1 MISPGT
7 IRAASLV
14 SKGMSPDAALREA
27 NRIDILTESR
37 RSFIKANPNTTV
49 NPTANQSFVNP
60 SASTGTQVASGE
72 AGTIAPKPS
81 AIGKGISLGNVSS
94 LMSDTTVKASKDFT
108 KDEVDAINKVANS
121 VQDPAVRK
129 KMSLGNP
136 NALMDLGNTEDAI
149 NKLTPTQKG
158 NLVYGLGSALINSQF
173 KSISKENYVP
183 KQHEYSNYNN
193 VLLKSLDKLYTDY
206 NTGLFDA
213 PTSANVMQEEH
224 KKKLSSYQNLTN
236 SFLNAKDITSLKKAY
251 DSLDKEINFID
262 EEASAFLKESK
273 LPATGVD
280 FTKAQDKKDAL
291 KREIAEV
298 YNNRASAMF
307 AKQTAAVVKDRYQK
321 ALEQDPNLDANKFFE
336 NLTKN
341 YNLEKSAFGLGEI
354 LVEEGVFG
362 NYQDYIRFINPEK
375 YSKKFTVEDPEFTG
389 RQQGEWGEIPA
400 WVKKS
405 QDVSSWALEYS
416 KFSPKQSAVSKDYR
430 FRDTKEDL
438 LFSGIQ
444 FATRVSEELY
454 SEDIANI
461 RERELLK
468 LELQKKQIAGTLTED
483 ELKKTES
490 QISDLSEKIEYGD
503 AFGKAIPSIYNY
515 DNLKKNKVYKNFAQD
530 QGEFLEKTELVNAIY
545 NGPDSKW
552 YDDIGDSFFHK
563 NFFNTQTGATIEEF
577 ARRYLKGGLNLIS
590 EAVKFTDQTILNKSL
605 GVPQSSDFSKRNA
618 IYNAMKSDLD
628 VPDIID
634 ERASA
639 LAGKPINANDFF
651 WKEKGSAW
659 YDVEFNGRAAITG
672 GAETLPQMLMF
683 NAAGRGVQS
692 LAGSAAQAGLRSGTT
707 SALLGQQTANR
718 FASLL
723 SKTKS
728 TNTAWIQTFNNS
740 NNVILKKLVGERL
753 PSAIGMSALIYP
765 ETYNRNLERLEAMGV
780 KNPETIARNVA
791 TLSTVI
797 EVAAENIIP
806 NIRYLDDFAEK
817 GTGLTSLLSKN
828 KLLKKWIGDVDQYR
842 SLYSGILGGKFS
854 EKTVNYLARNSA
866 EMFGKVGAAG
876 RFYISRGAEEGIEE
890 VFSEIVNG
898 VVDNTTNFASYRRE
912 APQPLNVES
921 ILNAFAGGFFIPSAG
936 GMRQMKV
943 YSQNKK
949 YSAMY
954 DMMVNADYYRN
965 HINQEFKNGT
975 INEEQAASMLSKL
988 QEITSIADEY
998 GVQNLKRRGDAA
1010 QFTADLVNDPE
1021 KQFDYF
1027 KQILVVKGIEDKLA
1041 KEGDTLKE
1049 EDRKGLLEEA
1059 EEATKRIDKYKR
1071 QASVFENMTQEQKD
1085 QIVSNTIAEKTK
1097 TARFFSPSQILAE
1110 SVENADIKLAQ
1121 AIKNKEP
1128 EHRIQALKDYRNAL
1142 IQVNERRSAQKQSAI
1157 DRNTYNPLTAAN
1169 SVDGEP
1175 VPMDLSDATTFED
1188 LVDLAAQAL
1197 IDPEKGAELD
1207 AFMRGRTQ
1215 QELADLEADRENL
1228 VDIFLDHLEQT
1239 AAAPSAENSKE
1250 SAPTTADAPAARVKY
1265 KTIADLSAE
1274 QREIF
1279 EDFVEALEEEYV
1291 SKKQEVEK
1299 YESLLNQVLT
1309 HGALKANMSLE
1320 QQETFADNVYKRLAA
1335 IKKIGFDLQKDSG
1348 AELFDTVEF
1357 GLYLERNKAQINKI
1371 EAEIEAEVQ
1380 KQKDAKQVEREE
1392 VSLDPSV
1399 ESAPTTEEVPV
1410 APVAPVTV
1418 PELLPADV
1426 TPTFESA
1433 LQELQDIVDQ
1443 IQVEVTQNEITGQTE
1458 TTTALPRERARVLN
1472 TLIQEMIKNSD
1483 IKGAQAMMASVMQ
1496 VLGKSQAEI
1505 QKTLLQMEEA
1515 AQNKPVNEADYTHMF
1530 AMYQLARMT
1539 TEAPPSTQAQQSA
1552 AEDLGVT
1559 LDSDVET
1566 KKVEIEKDEN
1576 GEFIPKKY
1584 NATDADADNPAPIIS
1599 INAIDP
1605 KSFEQEELP
1614 EGVEQVRLLEISGRN
1629 SEGKLTGVALIKTT
1643 SFDLYTDVV
1652 FNDKELAALKPPTST
1667 QPTDARADIERK
1679 RQEELFNM
1687 LSEENKRFALKL
1699 PEGDKRNKWVKTQV
1713 NKTTEGSDVIERHAA
1728 EDALNTS
1735 TDIATRIAA
1744 KRKLESNQPF
1754 NLAAIS
1760 DIDKTIFKIKNNEQL
1775 ISGDK
1780 IIKKYYDAELAA
1792 LESAI
1797 PTVEKEKDQKT
1808 IIEEKIAKLENQIN
1822 SLAYFIGGTDSFA
1835 AIKQAEKD
1843 IAEYKKEIKKLQ
1855 EDLAALEAAP
1865 APAPTVPTQEQKDE
1879 VANQS
1884 KTLETTPIFYPSQKD
1899 AIDVNHYEI
1908 QDRIITG
1915 LDNEIE
1921 SKKEVTTALVDLF
1934 TIIEEVLGEEAL
1946 VTLERIF
1953 NDVTAGNVSQ
1963 ERLKELRKEF
1973 AFLFPAGFMRNTALR
1988 YIFDDIMVKGVA
2000 QTDVTEKGKVKL
2012 DATDS
2017 ELIALNEGKFV
2028 SIKTADGREY
2038 PLAKVTSNNG
2048 VLSFVI
2054 QNGAG
2059 KGKDLP
2065 LVINRATDKITG
2077 LKYPMLG
2084 TRPLQFSDLNAP
2096 YFTVLGKDGK
2106 VQKYSDD
2113 GNRNEEGDK
2122 VMMLTL
2128 PTSKFKPNPTDLEKQ
2143 FNTLRGRLVAGER
2156 VKISA
2161 PVQGKSKIGGIKTIQ
2176 EADGTSKKIN
2186 SSHSYTFSAEN
2197 LEPESKVPN
2206 EATVHSQQKEAKV
2219 IGNQVPVTQES
2230 TVAAV
2235 EKMIA
2240 DSKKIPDPSKE
2251 GYQINGKKYE
2261 RQSNFVKRVLGE
2273 NTSNTEDSVTNME
2286 KGAAVGNLLDIIG
2299 RDVLGGFPIK
2309 KLSEYIDEAER
2320 MGKSLRGNKGYSLF
2334 FTEEQFKQLLEELTE
2349 VKEELTAKGWKL
2361 FTEGLIVHREFT
2373 EKEKKETGF
2382 EGVAGAMDILAVDP
2396 EGRVHVIDFK
2406 NKKYRTQDKF
2416 TSTLYSS
2423 KGGFPSNVSK
2433 WSIQQ
2438 TTYAILGE
2446 DFDLPVDSISILA
2459 FASEYNEEGGVITI
2473 DGLTLGSRKAEVLD
2487 KHKSPVSKNLIRLS
2501 FDPKIIK
2508 HLELRTESPSKK
2520 QAVEE
2525 PVLSPTQAARTS
2537 KKVTKKVEP
2546 VKKEQ
2551 SVSQLN
2557 IFEDQP
2563 RLTEEEIAE
2572 RDEKLRREAE
2582 ERAAERERLY
2592 QEALAD
2598 EELYLEYS
2606 IEKDAF
2612 KDFELVPEA
2621 QALSEMSPTRD
2632 SFVQFSDKRNLEGS
2646 GKGITLNY
2654 LAKKGKGFGLD
2665 QIAQRASDIAGRE
2678 ITPQDLVDFILQY
2691 PGGIG
2696 SISSKSTNTYFGYNN
2711 PDNDPRYSSIRDL
2724 IEQREK
2730 DAKRQTKR
2738 QKVNKLKEN
2747 LPKVGEENAENVFDV
2762 LNSLGIEPTDLDS
2775 ILPSEDSI
2783 DPSALNPPTCK

>member
-60 SASTGTQVASGE
+60 SASTGTQMASGE

-136 NALMDLGNTEDAI
+136 NALMDLGNAEDAI

-298 YNNRASAMF
+298 YNNRASAML
-307 AKQTAAVVKDRYQK
+307 AKQTASVIKSRYEK
-321 ALEQDPNLDANKFFE
+321 ELEQNPNLDANKFFE

-728 TNTAWIQTFNNS
+728 ANTAWIQTFNNS

-912 APQPLNVES
+912 APQPLTVES

-1142 IQVNERRSAQKQSAI
+1142 IQVNERRSAQKQTAI

-1239 AAAPSAENSKE
+1239 AAAPTAENSKE

-1410 APVAPVTV
+1410 DPVAPVAPVTV

-1472 TLIQEMIKNSD
+1472 TLIQEMVKNSD

-1614 EGVEQVRLLEISGRN
+1614 EGVEQVRLLEIRGRN

-1667 QPTDARADIERK
+1667 QPTDARADIERR
-1679 RQEELFNM
+1679 RQEELSKGINEFNKAKNREELTKAVKDWIGRDPYDTGFVFLNVRAALTIPEAFEKGKEM
-1687 LSEENKRFALKL
+1687 LYENHIK
-1699 PEGDKRNKWVKTQV
+1699 P
-1713 NKTTEGSDVIERHAA
+1713 
-1728 EDALNTS
+1728 
-1735 TDIATRIAA
+1735 
-1744 KRKLESNQPF
+1744 LEKFYN
-1754 NLAAIS
+1754 
-1760 DIDKTIFKIKNNEQL
+1760 
-1775 ISGDK
+1775 DK
-1780 IIKKYYDAELAA
+1780 INAKYDAELAA
-1792 LESAI
+1792 LE
-1797 PTVEKEKDQKT
+1797 Q
-1808 IIEEKIAKLENQIN
+1808 
-1822 SLAYFIGGTDSFA
+1822 
-1835 AIKQAEKD
+1835 
-1843 IAEYKKEIKKLQ
+1843 
-1855 EDLAALEAAP
+1855 P

-1946 VTLERIF
+1946 ATLERIF

-2563 RLTEEEIAE
+2563 RLTEEEIVE

-2730 DAKRQTKR
+2730 DARRQTKR

>member
-72 AGTIAPKPS
+72 ASTIAPKPS

-136 NALMDLGNTEDAI
+136 NALMDLGNAEDAI

-298 YNNRASAMF
+298 YNNRASAML
-307 AKQTAAVVKDRYQK
+307 AKQTASVIKSRYEK
-321 ALEQDPNLDANKFFE
+321 ALEQNPNLDANKFFE

-545 NGPDSKW
+545 NGPDSNW
-552 YDDIGDSFFHK
+552 YDDIRDSFFDK
-563 NFFNTQTGATIEEF
+563 NFFNTQTGATVEEF
-577 ARRYLKGGLNLIS
+577 ARRGLKGGVNLIS
-590 EAVKFTDQTILNKSL
+590 EAVKFTDQTILNKAL

-634 ERASA
+634 ERASV
-639 LAGKPINANDFF
+639 LAGRPINANDFF

-659 YDVEFNGRAAITG
+659 YDFNFNGRAVITG

-718 FASLL
+718 FASIL

-728 TNTAWIQTFNNS
+728 ANTAWAQTFNNS
-740 NNVILKKLVGERL
+740 NNIILKKLVGERL
-753 PSAIGMSALIYP
+753 PSAIGMSAMIYP
-765 ETYNRNLERLEAMGV
+765 ENYNRNLERLEAMGV

-817 GTGLTSLLSKN
+817 GTGLKQVLGKN
-828 KLLKKWIGDVDQYR
+828 KLLNKWIGDVDQYR

-912 APQPLNVES
+912 APQPLTVES

-1239 AAAPSAENSKE
+1239 AAAPTAENSKE

-1410 APVAPVTV
+1410 DPVAPVAPVTV

-1443 IQVEVTQNEITGQTE
+1443 IQVEVTQNQITGQTE

-1539 TEAPPSTQAQQSA
+1539 TEAPPSTQTQQSA

-1559 LDSDVET
+1559 LDSDIEA
-1566 KKVEIEKDEN
+1566 KKADIERRR
-1576 GEFIPKKY
+1576 
-1584 NATDADADNPAPIIS
+1584 
-1599 INAIDP
+1599 
-1605 KSFEQEELP
+1605 QEELS
-1614 EGVEQVRLLEISGRN
+1614 QVRYRERGAGSTIGAEKTFEKEAKRINAVKEQEGFPKVTEEELKDIIVAVVQDKTNYPPYREVSIDEI
-1629 SEGKLTGVALIKTT
+1629 
-1643 SFDLYTDVV
+1643 
-1652 FNDKELAALKPPTST
+1652 NDKYDAEYLDAVKKGTMTKEQAMQALEEAGRKDSSAYAELAALST
-1667 QPTDARADIERK
+1667 TDTRADIERRK
-1679 RQEELFNM
+1679 SQS
-1687 LSEENKRFALKL
+1687 LSETEWSTGPVRGAYLKQESDGRWSSMYFKPSTTGVDGEVIYANTKEEVVAELEKRY
-1699 PEGDKRNKWVKTQV
+1699 N
-1713 NKTTEGSDVIERHAA
+1713 
-1728 EDALNTS
+1728 
-1735 TDIATRIAA
+1735 
-1744 KRKLESNQPF
+1744 
-1754 NLAAIS
+1754 
-1760 DIDKTIFKIKNNEQL
+1760 
-1775 ISGDK
+1775 
-1780 IIKKYYDAELAA
+1780 AELAA
-1792 LESAI
+1792 LGTTDTKGDIESKTKEELFPIDSLHKGKESGDILKVIGYTKDGVRFEIQTEGNLKPTKNVIISELKRLITEGKLAALGQQTPTSTSVINQEILNEYAGQVIYVSPGIKISEELANDPNVILYDDFIIGILNQHLGVLGVAEITRETLFATLAEIYSSTNKAAKNKLTQLLNNDVYNAAINELAENPEKILITQSNIFTKEAGSNVAVAIVPESLESYDNKSLALLEQKEFRKNSRIRTTKSTDLQEVLKNPLTKLDKQRDLTARGESA
-1797 PTVEKEKDQKT
+1797 TY
-1808 IIEEKIAKLENQIN
+1808 EE
-1822 SLAYFIGGTDSFA
+1822 FV
-1835 AIKQAEKD
+1835 KQAEFDSLILLVTELDTMEDGDFIFEKEVDGALRDQKNYLYTLIKTELQKRMKD
-1843 IAEYKKEIKKLQ
+1843 GIITSNELLQVAKEGDIVIMENTELYARGLGVVTKKGNIKAIYYNESASDDFKQFGLPPSESNKVIGVEQLAEI
-1855 EDLAALEAAP
+1855 LE
-1865 APAPTVPTQEQKDE
+1865 EE
-1879 VANQS
+1879 
-1884 KTLETTPIFYPSQKD
+1884 ETT
-1899 AIDVNHYEI
+1899 E
-1908 QDRIITG
+1908 
-1915 LDNEIE
+1915 NENFQAAE
-1921 SKKEVTTALVDLF
+1921 
-1934 TIIEEVLGEEAL
+1934 
-1946 VTLERIF
+1946 
-1953 NDVTAGNVSQ
+1953 
-1963 ERLKELRKEF
+1963 
-1973 AFLFPAGFMRNTALR
+1973 
-1988 YIFDDIMVKGVA
+1988 
-2000 QTDVTEKGKVKL
+2000 
-2012 DATDS
+2012 
-2017 ELIALNEGKFV
+2017 
-2028 SIKTADGREY
+2028 
-2038 PLAKVTSNNG
+2038 NN
-2048 VLSFVI
+2048 
-2054 QNGAG
+2054 
-2059 KGKDLP
+2059 
-2065 LVINRATDKITG
+2065 
-2077 LKYPMLG
+2077 
-2084 TRPLQFSDLNAP
+2084 
-2096 YFTVLGKDGK
+2096 
-2106 VQKYSDD
+2106 
-2113 GNRNEEGDK
+2113 
-2122 VMMLTL
+2122 
-2128 PTSKFKPNPTDLEKQ
+2128 
-2143 FNTLRGRLVAGER
+2143 
-2156 VKISA
+2156 
-2161 PVQGKSKIGGIKTIQ
+2161 KTINQ
-2176 EADGTSKKIN
+2176 
-2186 SSHSYTFSAEN
+2186 
-2197 LEPESKVPN
+2197 
-2206 EATVHSQQKEAKV
+2206 TVTKEAKV
-2219 IGNQVPVTQES
+2219 K
-2230 TVAAV
+2230 AV
-2235 EKMIA
+2235 E
-2240 DSKKIPDPSKE
+2240 DS
-2251 GYQINGKKYE
+2251 
-2261 RQSNFVKRVLGE
+2261 
-2273 NTSNTEDSVTNME
+2273 TS
-2286 KGAAVGNLLDIIG
+2286 A
-2299 RDVLGGFPIK
+2299 
-2309 KLSEYIDEAER
+2309 
-2320 MGKSLRGNKGYSLF
+2320 
-2334 FTEEQFKQLLEELTE
+2334 
-2349 VKEELTAKGWKL
+2349 
-2361 FTEGLIVHREFT
+2361 
-2373 EKEKKETGF
+2373 
-2382 EGVAGAMDILAVDP
+2382 
-2396 EGRVHVIDFK
+2396 
-2406 NKKYRTQDKF
+2406 
-2416 TSTLYSS
+2416 
-2423 KGGFPSNVSK
+2423 
-2433 WSIQQ
+2433 
-2438 TTYAILGE
+2438 
-2446 DFDLPVDSISILA
+2446 
-2459 FASEYNEEGGVITI
+2459 NEEADKI
-2473 DGLTLGSRKAEVLD
+2473 DV
-2487 KHKSPVSKNLIRLS
+2487 
-2501 FDPKIIK
+2501 
-2508 HLELRTESPSKK
+2508 
-2520 QAVEE
+2520 
-2525 PVLSPTQAARTS
+2525 
-2537 KKVTKKVEP
+2537 
-2546 VKKEQ
+2546 
-2551 SVSQLN
+2551 
-2557 IFEDQP
+2557 
-2563 RLTEEEIAE
+2563 
-2572 RDEKLRREAE
+2572 
-2582 ERAAERERLY
+2582 
-2592 QEALAD
+2592 
-2598 EELYLEYS
+2598 
-2606 IEKDAF
+2606 
-2612 KDFELVPEA
+2612 
-2621 QALSEMSPTRD
+2621 
-2632 SFVQFSDKRNLEGS
+2632 
-2646 GKGITLNY
+2646 
-2654 LAKKGKGFGLD
+2654 
-2665 QIAQRASDIAGRE
+2665 
-2678 ITPQDLVDFILQY
+2678 
-2691 PGGIG
+2691 
-2696 SISSKSTNTYFGYNN
+2696 
-2711 PDNDPRYSSIRDL
+2711 
-2724 IEQREK
+2724 
-2730 DAKRQTKR
+2730 
-2738 QKVNKLKEN
+2738 
-2747 LPKVGEENAENVFDV
+2747 
-2762 LNSLGIEPTDLDS
+2762 
-2775 ILPSEDSI
+2775 
-2783 DPSALNPPTCK
+2783 C